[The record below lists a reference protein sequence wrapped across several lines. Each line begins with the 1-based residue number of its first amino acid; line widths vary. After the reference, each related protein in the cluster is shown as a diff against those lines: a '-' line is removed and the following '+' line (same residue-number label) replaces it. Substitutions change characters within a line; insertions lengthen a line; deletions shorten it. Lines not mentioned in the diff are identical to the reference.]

1 MKEKLLI
8 SACLCG
14 KHTKYDGGN
23 NLIKRLDEL
32 EEKYELYVVCPE
44 VDGGLNIP
52 RVPSEI
58 IGDKVLNKELI
69 DVTNEFNNG
78 ALNAL
83 NIVIKN
89 DIKKALLKDG
99 SPSCGVNLIYDGT
112 FSGNKINGSGVTT
125 KILKKHGVKVYSENE
140 IDELLK

>member
-14 KHTKYDGGN
+14 KNTKYNGGN
-23 NLIKRLDEL
+23 NLIEKIFEL
-32 EEKYELYVVCPE
+32 EKKYDLYLVCPE
-44 VDGGLNIP
+44 VDGGLPVP

-58 IGDKVLNKELI
+58 VGDKVLNKELI
-69 DVTNEFNNG
+69 DVTKEFNVG
-78 ALNAL
+78 ANNAL
-83 NIVIKN
+83 KVVIAN

-99 SPSCGVNLIYDGT
+99 SPSCGVSTIYDGT
-112 FSGNKINGSGVTT
+112 FSGSKIEGSGVTV
-125 KILKKHGVKVYSENE
+125 KLLKEFGVKVYSEND

>member
-14 KHTKYDGGN
+14 KNTKYNGGN
-23 NLIKRLDEL
+23 NLIEKIFEL
-32 EEKYELYVVCPE
+32 EKKYDLYLVCPE
-44 VDGGLNIP
+44 VDGGLPVP

-58 IGDKVLNKELI
+58 VGDKVLNKELI
-69 DVTNEFNNG
+69 DVTKEFNVG
-78 ALNAL
+78 ANNAL
-83 NIVIKN
+83 KVVIAN

-99 SPSCGVNLIYDGT
+99 SPSCGVSTIYDGT
-112 FSGNKINGSGVTT
+112 FSGSKIEGSGVTA
-125 KILKKHGVKVYSENE
+125 KLLKEFGVKVYSEND